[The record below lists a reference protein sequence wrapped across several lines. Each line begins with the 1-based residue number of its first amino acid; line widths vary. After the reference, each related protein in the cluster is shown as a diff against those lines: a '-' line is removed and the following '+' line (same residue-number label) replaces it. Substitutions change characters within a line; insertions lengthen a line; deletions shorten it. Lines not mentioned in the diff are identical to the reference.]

1 MPTTQATAEQV
12 PFLTDPTGREHPLTG
27 ETTTIG
33 RAVESDIVITSKRI
47 SREHACVRRE
57 GWRVIL
63 EDLGS
68 TNGTFLNDE
77 RVLAP
82 LALHDEDRIKIG
94 DVTLVFHDPDITY
107 RDTPFPELDVD
118 VAAGV
123 VRVDRRVVELSPK
136 EFALLAYLYEHRGTV
151 CSKDAIGEGVWPE
164 YQEGIYDYQIEN
176 LVRRLRSRLEL
187 DPASPQLLL
196 TMRGRGYKLV
206 TRG

>member
-136 EFALLAYLYEHRGTV
+136 EFALLAYLYEYRGQV